1 MNWGLSKSNL
11 PNGQALRA
19 VCAMLVCALA
29 LLAQPAHAQTQSV
42 ATATGTAQA
51 AIVETNTLF
60 ATQPMDFGRI
70 APRATAGTV
79 ILEPTNGTCS
89 VTGAI
94 LQFDRCQAGEFVG
107 MGRRRFIVRIS
118 LPASVTL
125 TGPGGTMLLDTLT
138 LDTSPDLALQG
149 GNGNGNGN
157 APKRYEIVSPTGI
170 YAFTVGGTL
179 RVGANQAAGTYT
191 GTYAVTAV
199 YQ

>member
-1 MNWGLSKSNL
+1 MNWGLSKSIL
-11 PNGQALRA
+11 PIVQALRA
-19 VCAMLVCALA
+19 ACAAVICAFLA
-29 LLAQPAHAQTQSV
+29 LAQPAHAQTQSV

-60 ATQPMDFGRI
+60 ATLPMDFGRI
-70 APRATAGTV
+70 APRASAGTV
-79 ILEPTNGTCS
+79 VLEPTNGTCS

-125 TGPGGTMLLDTLT
+125 TGPGGTMVLDTLT

-149 GNGNGNGN
+149 GGGNGN
-157 APKRYEIVSPTGI
+157 APRRYEIVSPTGI